1 MNIERI
7 LLKLKDE
14 HQVNQPGQPHIS
26 QAVGGEVV
34 EVGQGGHVQEDHQG
48 QVIFM
53 VMGARTW
60 PHIRQGWWRV
70 KLSIGFLDALASLEL
85 VMSVADFFS

>member
-53 VMGARTW
+53 VMGAHDHTSARVGGEVVEEMNKAS
-60 PHIRQGWWRV
+60 IRMIPW
-70 KLSIGFLDALASLEL
+70 I
-85 VMSVADFFS
+85 

>member
-1 MNIERI
+1 MSIKCTFI
-7 LLKLKDE
+7 KLKHK
-14 HQVNQPGQPHIS
+14 HQVSQPGQPHIS

-53 VMGARTW
+53 VMGAHGHTSARVGGEVVEEMNNAS
-60 PHIRQGWWRV
+60 IRMIPW
-70 KLSIGFLDALASLEL
+70 I
-85 VMSVADFFS
+85 